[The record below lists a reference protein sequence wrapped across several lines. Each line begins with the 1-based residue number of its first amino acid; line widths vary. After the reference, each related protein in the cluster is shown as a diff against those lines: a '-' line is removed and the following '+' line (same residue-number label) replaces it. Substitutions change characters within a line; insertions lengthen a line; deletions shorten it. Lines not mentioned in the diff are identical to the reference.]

1 MKTIQLLWVYHSRL
15 EPDAGIKAHSH
26 EYYHL
31 LCLRNGVLDFTLDES
46 SFQLHAGDLVLVP
59 KGQMHSFC
67 NSTAEPADYYEVKFT
82 LLSQS
87 LTQTLANCEC
97 CVRSDAFAFGLVE
110 HIANEY
116 QQSRTKMDDS
126 AAAALTT
133 LVFHLTAESRIISQD
148 EPNVIDTTG
157 YTPLAQKVVSFLLA
171 HFNENLTLDDISA
184 GVGTSKN
191 YLCNAFKRSTGITI
205 LDCLNLIRIRKAAE
219 LIVYSDL
226 TLTQVAQMCGYVSTS
241 HFNRVFARYVGLPP
255 GQCRRAYSFDL
266 HTNSDSS
273 RRTPDAFMYSVLAGK
288 SISPRT
294 IDIFESDSPSEP
306 D

>member
-15 EPDAGIKAHSH
+15 ETGSGIKAHSH

-31 LCLRNGVLDFTLDES
+31 LCVRSGVLDFTLDDS

-59 KGQMHSFC
+59 KGHMHSFC
-67 NSTAEPADYYEVKFT
+67 NSADVPSDYYELKFT

-87 LTQTLANCEC
+87 LTQTLATCDS
-97 CVRSDAFAFGLVE
+97 CVRSDSFAFSLVE

-116 QQSRTKMDDS
+116 QQCRTKMDDS

-133 LVFHLTAESRIISQD
+133 LVFHLTAESRIVSRD

-171 HFNENLTLDDISA
+171 HFAENLTLDEVSA
-184 GVGTSKN
+184 GVGISKN
-191 YLCNAFKRSTGITI
+191 YLCNAFKHSTGITI

-266 HTNSDSS
+266 HTNSETS
-273 RRTPDAFMYSVLAGK
+273 RRTPDSFMYSVLAGK
-288 SISPRT
+288 SIAPRT
-294 IDIFESDSPSEP
+294 IDIFEADNNHKE

>member
-15 EPDAGIKAHSH
+15 EPDSGIKSHSH

-31 LCLRNGVLDFTLDES
+31 LCVQNGVLDFTLDAS
-46 SFQLHAGDLVLVP
+46 SFQLYAGDLVLVP
-59 KGQMHSFC
+59 KGHMHSFC
-67 NSTAEPADYYEVKFT
+67 NSGNEPSDYYELKFT

-87 LTQTLANCEC
+87 LTQTLASCAN
-97 CVRSDAFAFGLVE
+97 CVRSDPFACSLVE

-116 QQSRTKMDDS
+116 QQSRIKTDDS

-171 HFNENLTLDDISA
+171 HFAENLTLDDVSA
-184 GVGTSKN
+184 GVGISKN
-191 YLCNAFKRSTGITI
+191 YLCNAFKHSTGVTI

-226 TLTQVAQMCGYVSTS
+226 TLTQVAQLCGYVSTS

-266 HTNSDSS
+266 HTNENAS
-273 RRTPDAFMYSVLAGK
+273 RRTPDSFMYSVLAGK

-294 IDIFESDSPSEP
+294 IDIFEADTRHK
-306 D
+306 DD

>member
-15 EPDAGIKAHSH
+15 EPGSGIKLHSH

-31 LCLRNGVLDFTLDES
+31 LCVHNGALDFTLNGH
-46 SFQLHAGDLVLVP
+46 SFCLHEGDLVLVP

-67 NSTAEPADYYEVKFT
+67 NSGSVPSDYYELKFT
-82 LLSQS
+82 LLSQT
-87 LTQTLANCEC
+87 LTQMLSACDS
-97 CVRSDAFAFGLVE
+97 CVRSDSLAYGLVE

-116 QQSRTKMDDS
+116 QLCRTRMDDS
-126 AAAALTT
+126 ATAALTT
-133 LVFHLTAESRIISQD
+133 LIFHLTADSRIVSQD

-157 YTPLAQKVVSFLLA
+157 YTPLAQKVVSVLLA
-171 HFNENLTLDDISA
+171 HFAENLTLDNISA
-184 GVGTSKN
+184 GVGISKN
-191 YLCNAFKRSTGITI
+191 YLCNAFKHSSGVTI

-226 TLTQVAQMCGYVSTS
+226 SLTQVAQLCGYVSTS

-266 HTNSDSS
+266 HTNGATS

-294 IDIFESDSPSEP
+294 IDVFEADSSLSD